1 MATHQ
6 HSARPSAR
14 KIFTVSGFGTAM
26 EYYDFSI
33 YGLAAALV
41 FPKIFFPDLSPM
53 VGTLV
58 SFLTFGAG
66 FLARPLGGLVIGH
79 FGDKVGRRPML
90 ILTLLVMGLSTFVLG
105 CLPTADSVGMLAP
118 VLLVLVRIVQGF
130 AAGGEWGGAALIGI
144 ESAPDDRRGLWGSFT
159 SVGIGIG
166 TVLGIAVF
174 TLVSALSGDA
184 ISGAGLAGGA
194 WRIPFLLGGVLVVF
208 GLVMRLRAPQESAPH
223 PGEDRKA
230 QPLPIFTVLRRFPAV
245 VLCAVGIS
253 FGYITLA
260 YVTSVFM
267 LTYMTEIGYG
277 DTDNLLISLAGAI
290 ALIPGAAFFA
300 LLSDRIGRKKV
311 MIGGAGL
318 ILAVYVAYFAIVPLH
333 HLAATYAISV
343 VSGFVVG
350 AAQGPIPAFLGEQFP
365 REVRYTAISATYQV
379 GSAIGGATAAGTA
392 TWLLIAFDGHWIG
405 VVGYLAVTLGVLALC
420 SSRLRETA
428 FEPLPEN
435 RDAEGS
441 RSADADATA
450 RP

>member
-1 MATHQ
+1 MAPQQ
-6 HSARPSAR
+6 HSQRPSAR

-144 ESAPDDRRGLWGSFT
+144 ENAPDDRRGLWGSFT

-174 TLVSALSGDA
+174 TLVSAFSGDA
-184 ISGAGLAGGA
+184 ITGAGLAGGA

-208 GLVMRLRAPQESAPH
+208 GLVMRLRAPQEAAPDVVD
-223 PGEDRKA
+223 EDRKA
-230 QPLPIFTVLRRFPAV
+230 QPLPIFTVLRRFPAT

-277 DTDNLLISLAGAI
+277 DTDNLLISLVGAI
-290 ALIPGAAFFA
+290 ALIPGAASFA
-300 LLSDRIGRKKV
+300 LLSDRIGRKRV
-311 MIGGAGL
+311 MIGGAAL

-333 HLAATYAISV
+333 NLPATYVISA

-379 GSAIGGATAAGTA
+379 GSAIGGATAAGVA
-392 TWLLIAFDGHWIG
+392 TWLLMAFDGHWIG
-405 VVGYLAVTLGVLALC
+405 VVGYLALVLGVLAFC

-435 RDAEGS
+435 RAVEGL
-441 RSADADATA
+441 
-450 RP
+450 PVG